1 MSSIVAWLRWT
12 TKAMQRL
19 RLFFSCA
26 NLRWTNLRWANLR
39 WASPFLAL
47 AVGVGAIAA
56 MNSASRSAT
65 SPRFD
70 GFNVIATPA
79 DPFGSTAADEALA
92 QAKGLGA
99 SAVAVIPF
107 LWQPGPASPDL
118 VRGKDINDDE
128 LRAAI
133 RQAHARGLAVVVKPH
148 VWVPQSWAGAIV
160 MSSETDWRQ
169 WFANYGREITH
180 IAEIAEAEKA
190 EALAIGTEL
199 AQTSREPQWR
209 EIIDN
214 VRAAF
219 SGRLLYVAH
228 NVDEAETVP
237 FWNRLD
243 AIGVSLY
250 PPLGSDADRDYR
262 RAAMAQ
268 IADRLDMLAL
278 IYRKPIVVAEIG
290 LRSAAGAAAK
300 PWESPEERAA
310 AADPQLQADVLGD
323 WLTTLKRPSV
333 EGVLIW
339 RWFTDPDAGGLADTD
354 FTVQGK
360 PAEHV
365 LQCAWTQSCGHG

>member
-1 MSSIVAWLRWT
+1 MSLIVAWLRWAT
-12 TKAMQRL
+12 DTMQRSPSSSVL
-19 RLFFSCA
+19 
-26 NLRWTNLRWANLR
+26 
-39 WASPFLAL
+39 ASPMLAL
-47 AVGVGAIAA
+47 VLAAFVA
-56 MNSASRSAT
+56 MNGDTGSMPQQRL
-65 SPRFD
+65 D

-79 DPFGSTAADEALA
+79 DPFGSAAADEALA
-92 QAKGLGA
+92 QAKRLGA
-99 SAVAVIPF
+99 SAVAVVPF

-118 VRGKDINDDE
+118 VRGENMNDDE

-148 VWVPQSWAGAIV
+148 VWVPQSWAGAVV
-160 MSSETDWRQ
+160 MGSESDWRQ
-169 WFANYGREITH
+169 WFANYQREIAH
-180 IAEIAEAEKA
+180 IAAIAEAEQA

-199 AQTSREPQWR
+199 AQTSRAPQWR
-209 EIIDN
+209 DIIDKL
-214 VRAAF
+214 RAAF

-228 NVDEAETVP
+228 NVEEAETVP

-250 PPLGSDADRDYR
+250 PPLGDDADRDYR

-278 IYRKPIVVAEIG
+278 IYRKPLVVAEIG

-300 PWESPEERAA
+300 PWQSPEERAA

-323 WLTTLKRPSV
+323 WLVTLKRPTID
-333 EGVLIW
+333 GVLIW

-360 PAEHV
+360 PAEQV
-365 LQCAWTQSCGHG
+365 LQCRWTQSCGNRG